1 MTLEA
6 PTARTRPRARPRM
19 YGTAALTSMIVCCAL
34 LSLASTSF
42 EAPALAADSFSD
54 RVDVKGYLQ
63 ESIAGRRG
71 QIDDVIFHRQT
82 FNTEVEVEASD
93 MLHLRFAVDLWR
105 DDPDFLGRDT
115 FRSRVREA
123 YAKLAFEDFDLRIGR
138 FQVAWGQSDAL
149 VIADQITPFD
159 LTNFIVPD
167 FDEIRMGVDGT
178 LLDYY
183 FDNGNEVE
191 FVWLT
196 RFTQPDFPDFNSPW
210 AFIDLKQVED
220 AGLTLL
226 NPAKP
231 AWKFSNSEYGVRYQ
245 GHPSALDWSI
255 GYFRSFDDRPA
266 PRVLPPY
273 VIPTHD
279 QFNLFMA
286 DLAYPIGNYLI
297 RAETAYENGRFLS
310 TFDAADP
317 LRADARSTAA
327 AGFVT
332 KQDVS
337 RTLVGIDTKPDVP
350 GWRQADLTL
359 QFVHEQVVNPHP
371 ALASSSHNEYLVMI
385 ASAAYRNET
394 IKPRLLSVV
403 NAIGSDAW
411 VQARVDYEPIDNW
424 RFSFEYDQFFG
435 HGFNGSS
442 GGLFGFFDRN
452 DFFLLTVRRSY

>member
-1 MTLEA
+1 VPL
-6 PTARTRPRARPRM
+6 ARPAFV
-19 YGTAALTSMIVCCAL
+19 T
-34 LSLASTSF
+34 
-42 EAPALAADSFSD
+42 PALAADSFAD
-54 RVDVKGYLQ
+54 RVDIKGYVQ

-71 QIDDVIFHRQT
+71 QISDVIFHRQT
-82 FNTEVEVEASD
+82 FNSEVEIDATD
-93 MLHLRFAVDLWR
+93 MLELRFAVDLWR
-105 DDPDFLGRDT
+105 DHPDFLGRDT

-123 YAKLAFEDFDLRIGR
+123 YTKLAFEDFDLRLGR

-149 VIADQITPFD
+149 IVADQVTPFD

-167 FDEIRMGVDGT
+167 FDEIRMGVDGA

-210 AFIDLKQVED
+210 AFFDLEQIQD

-226 NPAKP
+226 NPEKP
-231 AWKFSNSEYGVRYQ
+231 AWKLANSEYGVRYQ
-245 GHPSALDWSI
+245 GHPAALDWSV
-255 GYFRSFDDRPA
+255 GYLRSFDDRPA
-266 PRVLPPY
+266 PRVIPPY
-273 VIPTHD
+273 VMPTHD
-279 QFNLFMA
+279 RFNLFMA
-286 DLAYPIGNYLI
+286 DLAYPVGNYLI

-310 TFDAADP
+310 TFDPDNP

-327 AGFVT
+327 AGFVA

-337 RTLVGIDTKPDVP
+337 RTLIGVDTKPDVP
-350 GWRQADLTL
+350 GWEQADLTL
-359 QFVHEQVVNPHP
+359 QLVHEQVVNPHP
-371 ALASSSHNEYLVMI
+371 ALASSSRNDYFVMI
-385 ASAAYRNET
+385 ASATYRNET

-403 NAIGSDAW
+403 NEIGADAW

-435 HGFNGSS
+435 HAFNGSS
-442 GGLFGFFDRN
+442 GGLFGLFNRN
-452 DFFLLTVRRSY
+452 DLFLLTLRRSY